1 MAPPDILGQVPYFRL
16 LSPHERAALARRGRE
31 RVFSAD
37 GGRDASIF
45 TEGKPCDGL
54 WVVLEGRV
62 KVFRLSARGRAQV
75 LHTEGP
81 GTTLG
86 EVPLFDRGGYV
97 ASASA
102 VGRARLLWLPR
113 AEVEALCRRRPEVA
127 LAIIAT
133 MARRVRAFAALA
145 GDLAFREV
153 HERLALF
160 LLEETR
166 RLGQPTPRGLEVILP
181 GTRDDVAAH
190 IGTVRELVSRS
201 LARMQREGLLA
212 LRGRRVVLLDVGRL
226 AALAG
231 REGG

>member
-1 MAPPDILGQVPYFRL
+1 M
-16 LSPHERAALARRGRE
+16 
-31 RVFSAD
+31 
-37 GGRDASIF
+37 
-45 TEGKPCDGL
+45 
-54 WVVLEGRV
+54 VLEGRV

-97 ASASA
+97 ASASP

-113 AEVEALCRRRPEVA
+113 AEVEALRRRRPEVA

-166 RLGQPTPRGLEVILP
+166 RSGQPTPRGLEVNLP